1 MNTTIKCALLI
12 GLMIGNVWAAPVG
25 PAIDRPALHSKLAA
39 QSVLQAVAKVGDALV
54 AVGERGII
62 VRSEDKGGS
71 WSQVHVPVSVGLTAL
86 QFVDNLHGW
95 AVGHGGVVLS
105 SEDGGKHWLKRLD
118 GVQVAQLMQQEA
130 LKSGTQTDQRNAERL
145 LAEGADKPLL
155 ALHFFDE
162 RRGIVVGA
170 YNMALMTDDGGENWR
185 SISLELNNPQGLHLN
200 TVSARG
206 DQLLIAGE
214 QGIIVL
220 STDHGQT
227 FRKLTSPYKG
237 SFFTSELSAE
247 DEIVVAGLRGNVW
260 RSADGGSSWSQLSS
274 PDPISFT
281 GSALDARGQIWLVNQ
296 TGSVFNVQG
305 HELVPRLTGQVPL
318 NGIILID
325 GGHALGVGVTG
336 VVPLS
341 FGDSPIASGGEA
353 Q

>member
-12 GLMIGNVWAAPVG
+12 GLMIGNVWAAPMG

-39 QSVLQAVAKVGDALV
+39 QSVLQSVAKAGDALV

-62 VRSEDKGGS
+62 VRSEDQGRS
-71 WSQVHVPVSVGLTAL
+71 WKQAHVPVSVGLTAV
-86 QFVDNLHGW
+86 QFVDNVHGW

-118 GVQVAQLMQQEA
+118 GVQAAQFVQKEAVASGSQLA
-130 LKSGTQTDQRNAERL
+130 QRNAERL
-145 LAEGADKPLL
+145 ITEGADKPLL

-170 YNMALMTDDGGENWR
+170 YNMALMTEDGGEHWR
-185 SISLELNNPQGLHLN
+185 SIALELDNPQGLHLN

-214 QGIIVL
+214 QGIIVF
-220 STDHGQT
+220 STDHGKT

-237 SFFTSELSAE
+237 SFFTSELSGEGDIA
-247 DEIVVAGLRGNVW
+247 VAGLRGNVW
-260 RSADGGSSWSQLSS
+260 RSGDGGSSWSQLSS

-281 GSALDARGQIWLVNQ
+281 GSTLDARGQLWLVNQ
-296 TGSVFNVQG
+296 TGSVFIVRGQ
-305 HELVPRLTGQVPL
+305 ELVPKIAGQSPL
-318 NGIILID
+318 NGIVLID
-325 GGHALGVGVTG
+325 GEHALGVGVTG

-341 FGDSPIASGGEA
+341 FGDSPIASGGET

>member
-1 MNTTIKCALLI
+1 MNTSIKCALLI

-25 PAIDRPALHSKLAA
+25 PAIDRPAIHSKLAA
-39 QSVLQAVAKVGDALV
+39 QSVLQAAAKAGDALV

-62 VRSEDKGGS
+62 VRSEDKGGT
-71 WSQVHVPVSVGLTAL
+71 WTQVHVPVSVGLTAL
-86 QFVDNLHGW
+86 QFVDNVHGW

-118 GVQVAQLMQQEA
+118 GVQVAQLMQKEA

-145 LAEGADKPLL
+145 VTEGADKPLL

-170 YNMALMTDDGGENWR
+170 YGMALMTEDGGERWR
-185 SISLELNNPQGLHLN
+185 SISLELDNPQGLHLN

-214 QGIIVL
+214 QGVIVL
-220 STDHGQT
+220 STDLGQT

-237 SFFTSELSAE
+237 SFFTSELLGE
-247 DEIVVAGLRGNVW
+247 GGIVVAGLRGNVW
-260 RSADGGSSWSQLSS
+260 QSADGGSSWSQLSS
-274 PDPISFT
+274 PDPLSFT
-281 GSALDARGQIWLVNQ
+281 GSAVDGRGQLWLVNQ
-296 TGSVFNVQG
+296 AGSVFIVRD
-305 HELVPRLTGQVPL
+305 HELVPKVTGQAPL
-318 NGIILID
+318 NGIVLID
-325 GGHALGVGVTG
+325 GEHALGVGVTG
-336 VVPLS
+336 VIPLS
-341 FGDSPIASGGEA
+341 FGDSPIASGVET